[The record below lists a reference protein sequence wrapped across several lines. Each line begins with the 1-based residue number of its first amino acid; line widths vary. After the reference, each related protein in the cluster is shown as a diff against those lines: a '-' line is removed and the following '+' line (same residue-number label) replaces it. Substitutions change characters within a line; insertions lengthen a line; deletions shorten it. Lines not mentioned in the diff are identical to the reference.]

1 MPPVPPAPDPM
12 IRTRSRRRIRPLEQ
26 IPVWHGF
33 EPATVES
40 PAGES
45 TVGFGDIAGLTQLLD
60 GLFVEYYGAKTPL
73 NQVAQVNAPEA
84 TLLVI
89 QPYDKAA
96 LTAIERA
103 IHTSDLGLNPQND
116 GKIIRVPV
124 PPLTEER
131 RKELVKHIK
140 KVAEDYRVSIR
151 NHRRDAL
158 EMLKELEKDK
168 EITQDDHRH
177 AHDKVEAMTKE
188 YVERVDKM
196 VKTKEDEIMAV

>member
-1 MPPVPPAPDPM
+1 MTNEVLDAAKGEMEATLGALKKDLGHV
-12 IRTRSRRRIRPLEQ
+12 RTGR
-26 IPVWHGF
+26 
-33 EPATVES
+33 A
-40 PAGES
+40 S
-45 TVGFGDIAGLTQLLD
+45 THLLD

-89 QPYDKAA
+89 QPYDKTA
-96 LTAIERA
+96 LQAIERA
-103 IHTSDLGLNPQND
+103 IHTSDLGLTPQND
-116 GKIIRVPV
+116 GKIIRVPI
-124 PPLTEER
+124 PALTEER
-131 RKELVKHIK
+131 RKELVKHVR

-177 AHDKVEAMTKE
+177 AHDKIEAMTKE
-188 YVERVDKM
+188 YVEKVDKA